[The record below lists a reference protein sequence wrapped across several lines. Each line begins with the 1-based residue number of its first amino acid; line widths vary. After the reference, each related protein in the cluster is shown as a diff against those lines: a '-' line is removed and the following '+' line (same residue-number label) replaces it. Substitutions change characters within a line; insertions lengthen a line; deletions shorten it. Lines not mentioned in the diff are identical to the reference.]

1 MKNPRHFSR
10 LRRIL
15 AAFAIAMISPQL
27 MAQVKISGLVVDQ
40 EHEPVIGATVLVKGT
55 TIGTSTDLDGKFVL
69 SVPKSNSL
77 LTVTYVGCK
86 PVEIAADSPLLASG
100 IVLHEDAEILG
111 DLVVIGYGTVKKED
125 ATGSVAAIRPDDFN
139 KGNRTSVQDAMVG
152 KIPGVNVVSSGGA
165 PGSGATVRIRSGA
178 SLSASNDPLFVI
190 DGVPVDNSTIEGG
203 SNLLAGINP
212 EDIES
217 FTVLKDAS
225 ATAIYGSRASNGVIV
240 ITTKKGS
247 DKVKVAYSGTFALS
261 QRTKTLDVLTA
272 DEFRQIVPGI
282 TGVPSDA
289 VYGTADTNWQDEIFR
304 TAFGT
309 EQNLSVTG
317 KIDPILTPFRVS
329 VSYANQDG
337 IIRNNNYQRVN
348 AALSLTPS
356 LLDNHLNISL
366 NGKVSWERERK
377 VDESVVGNAISYD
390 PTRPVRTDD
399 TTGPG
404 LGYYIWKNGNS
415 PMAIQTDN
423 PVAMLELDDRVNKV
437 FRSIGNAQFDYKVHR
452 LEDLSFNLN
461 LGYDVLNSNY
471 DRYVPEFAGM
481 MYTGNQK
488 DGTGLDETGRQQK
501 RNYLLDF
508 YANYKHTWADRHDF
522 SAMAGYGWQHFW
534 KKYNRTQNDPE
545 GNELN
550 TPKHYESEYYLVSF
564 YGRVNYGFDS
574 RFLLTATLRSDAS
587 SRFSKKNRW
596 GLFPSVALA
605 WRLINE
611 PFLRDQNTLSDLKL
625 RAGYGVTGQQDII
638 DDYPWMT
645 TYSISYP
652 ESSYLFD
659 EWYHT
664 YRPNGYDNDIKWET
678 TTTWNVGVDWGF
690 INNRINGSVDYYK
703 RFTKDLLNTIN
714 VPAGVN
720 YAPVLTTN
728 IGSMENQG
736 VEIAVNAI
744 PVTTRDWEWTIG
756 FNYTWQQSKITKLNV
771 IDSENNFVN
780 TGAISGTGKTV
791 QVFMVDK
798 TPYTFYL
805 AKQAYDDNGKPIEGM
820 YVQPD
825 GSLSSTETKYAGD
838 KSALPTSLLG
848 FNTRLS
854 FRNWDLAIAGHGAF
868 GNYVYNYVRANQYMQ
883 QAYSDQGSFSNLLKS
898 TVETGFDN
906 QQLYSDYWLE
916 DGSFFRIDN
925 ITLGYTFP
933 RLWNS
938 SSSLRIT
945 LGVQNVCTFTKYS
958 GVDPELYSGLDRD
971 VHPRPRTYTL
981 GLKLLF

>member
-15 AAFAIAMISPQL
+15 AAFAIALISPQL

-289 VYGTADTNWQDEIFR
+289 VYGTANTNWQDEIFR

-488 DGTGLDETGRQQK
+488 DGTGLDEAGRQQK

-664 YRPNGYDNDIKWET
+664 YRPNGYDNDIRWET

-690 INNRINGSVDYYK
+690 INNRINGSIDYYK

-825 GSLSSTETKYAGD
+825 GSLSGTETKYAGD

-971 VHPRPRTYTL
+971 VYPRPRTYTL

>member
-534 KKYNRTQNDPE
+534 NKYNRTQNDTE

-971 VHPRPRTYTL
+971 VYPRPRTYTL

>member
-77 LTVTYVGCK
+77 ITVTYVGCK

-377 VDESVVGNAISYD
+377 VDESVIGNAISYD

-868 GNYVYNYVRANQYMQ
+868 GNYVYNYVRANQYTQ

-971 VHPRPRTYTL
+971 VYPRPRTYTL

>member
-805 AKQAYDDNGKPIEGM
+805 AKQAYDDNGKPIERM

-971 VHPRPRTYTL
+971 VYPRPRTYTL

>member
-77 LTVTYVGCK
+77 ITVTYVGCK

-282 TGVPSDA
+282 TGVHSDA

-377 VDESVVGNAISYD
+377 VDESVIGNAISYD

-971 VHPRPRTYTL
+971 VYPRPRTYTL

>member
-15 AAFAIAMISPQL
+15 AAFAIALISPQL

-289 VYGTADTNWQDEIFR
+289 VYGTANTNWQDEIFR

-488 DGTGLDETGRQQK
+488 DGTGLDEAGRQQK

-664 YRPNGYDNDIKWET
+664 YRPNGYDNDIRWET

-690 INNRINGSVDYYK
+690 INNRINGSIDYYK

-825 GSLSSTETKYAGD
+825 GSLSGTETKYAGD
-838 KSALPTSLLG
+838 KSARPTSLLG

-971 VHPRPRTYTL
+971 VYPRPRTYTL

>member
-916 DGSFFRIDN
+916 DVSFFRIDN
-925 ITLGYTFP
+925 IPLGYTFP

-971 VHPRPRTYTL
+971 VYPRPRTYTL

>member
-1 MKNPRHFSR
+1 M
-10 LRRIL
+10 
-15 AAFAIAMISPQL
+15 
-27 MAQVKISGLVVDQ
+27 KISGLVVDQ

-971 VHPRPRTYTL
+971 VYPRPRTYTL

>member
-77 LTVTYVGCK
+77 ITVTYVGCK

-178 SLSASNDPLFVI
+178 SLSASNDPLYVI

-377 VDESVVGNAISYD
+377 VDESVIGNAISYD

-971 VHPRPRTYTL
+971 VYPRPRTYTL

>member
-652 ESSYLFD
+652 ESSYHFD

-971 VHPRPRTYTL
+971 VYPRPRTYTL

>member
-77 LTVTYVGCK
+77 ITVTYVGCK

-377 VDESVVGNAISYD
+377 VDESVIGNAISYD

-437 FRSIGNAQFDYKVHR
+437 FRSIGNAQFDYKMHR

-971 VHPRPRTYTL
+971 VYPRPRTYTL

>member
-77 LTVTYVGCK
+77 ITVTYVGCK

-971 VHPRPRTYTL
+971 VYPRPRTYTL

>member
-1 MKNPRHFSR
+1 MKNPRNFSR

-15 AAFAIAMISPQL
+15 AALAIALIAPQL
-27 MAQVKISGLVVDQ
+27 MAQVKITGLVVDQ

-55 TIGTSTDLDGKFVL
+55 TTGTSTDLDGKFEL

-77 LTVTYVGCK
+77 LMVTYVGCK
-86 PVEIAADSPLLASG
+86 PVEIAANSPLLASG
-100 IVLHEDAEILG
+100 IVLQEDAEILS
-111 DLVVIGYGTVKKED
+111 DVVVIGYGTVKKED

-240 ITTKKGS
+240 ITTKKGT
-247 DKVKVAYSGTFALS
+247 DKVKVAYSGTFAIS

-282 TGVPSDA
+282 TGVPADA
-289 VYGTADTNWQDEIFR
+289 VYGTANTNWQDEIFR

-309 EQNLSVTG
+309 EQNVSVTG
-317 KIDPILTPFRVS
+317 KIDPIYTPFRVS

-356 LLDNHLNISL
+356 LLNNHLNIAL
-366 NGKVSWERERK
+366 NGKVSWERERQ
-377 VDESVVGNAISYD
+377 VDGSVVGNAISYD

-404 LGYYIWKNGNS
+404 LGYYIWMNGNS

-423 PVAMLELDDRVNKV
+423 PVAMLDLDDRVNKV

-471 DRYVPEFAGM
+471 DRFVPEFAGM

-488 DGTGLDETGRQQK
+488 DGTGLDEAGRQQK

-508 YANYKHTWADRHDF
+508 YANYKHTWGDKHDF

-534 KKYNRTQNDPE
+534 KKYDLSQNDPE
-545 GNELN
+545 GNQLN

-564 YGRVNYGFDS
+564 YGRVNYSFDS

-611 PFLRDQNTLSDLKL
+611 PWLRDQNTLSDLKL

-659 EWYHT
+659 QWYHT

-678 TTTWNVGVDWGF
+678 TTTWNVGLDWGF
-690 INNRINGSVDYYK
+690 INNRINGSIDYYK

-736 VEIAVNAI
+736 IEVAVNAI
-744 PVTTRDWEWTIG
+744 PITTRDWEWTIG
-756 FNYTWQQSKITKLNV
+756 LNYTWQQSKITKLNV
-771 IDSENNFVN
+771 IDSDNNFVN

-825 GSLSSTETKYAGD
+825 GSVSATETKYAGD

-868 GNYVYNYVRANQYMQ
+868 GNYVYNYVRADQYLQ

-933 RLWNS
+933 KLWNS
-938 SSSLRIT
+938 KSSLRIT

-971 VHPRPRTYTL
+971 VYPRPRTYTL

>member
-805 AKQAYDDNGKPIEGM
+805 AKQAYEDNGKPIEGM

-971 VHPRPRTYTL
+971 VYPRPRTYTL

>member
-261 QRTKTLDVLTA
+261 QHTKTLDVLTA

-377 VDESVVGNAISYD
+377 VDESVIGNAISYD

-898 TVETGFDN
+898 TVETGFYN

-971 VHPRPRTYTL
+971 VYPRPRTYTL

>member
-178 SLSASNDPLFVI
+178 SLSAANDPLFVI

-261 QRTKTLDVLTA
+261 QRTKTLDVLTD

-971 VHPRPRTYTL
+971 VYPRPRTYTL

>member
-77 LTVTYVGCK
+77 ITVTYVGCK

-377 VDESVVGNAISYD
+377 VDESVIGNAISYD

-437 FRSIGNAQFDYKVHR
+437 FRSIGNAQFDYKMHR

-481 MYTGNQK
+481 LYTGNQK

-971 VHPRPRTYTL
+971 VYPRPRTYTL

>member
-415 PMAIQTDN
+415 PMTIQTDN

-971 VHPRPRTYTL
+971 VYPRPRTYTL

>member
-377 VDESVVGNAISYD
+377 VDESVIGNAISYD

-481 MYTGNQK
+481 MYTGNQN

-971 VHPRPRTYTL
+971 VYPRPRTYTL

>member
-15 AAFAIAMISPQL
+15 AAFAIALISPQL

-289 VYGTADTNWQDEIFR
+289 VYGTANTNWQDEIFR

-488 DGTGLDETGRQQK
+488 DGTGLDEAGRQQK

-664 YRPNGYDNDIKWET
+664 YRPNGYDNDIRWET

-690 INNRINGSVDYYK
+690 INNRINGSIDYYK

-720 YAPVLTTN
+720 YAPLLTTN

-825 GSLSSTETKYAGD
+825 GSLSGTETKYAGD

-971 VHPRPRTYTL
+971 VYPRPRTYTL

>member
-971 VHPRPRTYTL
+971 VYPRPRTYTL

>member
-217 FTVLKDAS
+217 FTVLKAAS

-971 VHPRPRTYTL
+971 VYPRPRTYTL

>member
-1 MKNPRHFSR
+1 
-10 LRRIL
+10 
-15 AAFAIAMISPQL
+15 

-377 VDESVVGNAISYD
+377 VDESVIGNAISYD

-971 VHPRPRTYTL
+971 VYPRPRTYTL

>member
-272 DEFRQIVPGI
+272 DEFGQIVPGI

-971 VHPRPRTYTL
+971 VYPRPRTYTL

>member
-415 PMAIQTDN
+415 PMTIQTDN

-906 QQLYSDYWLE
+906 QQLYSDYWIE
-916 DGSFFRIDN
+916 DGSFFRCDN

-971 VHPRPRTYTL
+971 VYPRPRTYTL

>member
-1 MKNPRHFSR
+1 M
-10 LRRIL
+10 
-15 AAFAIAMISPQL
+15 AAFAIALISPQL

-289 VYGTADTNWQDEIFR
+289 VYGTANTNWQDEIFR

-488 DGTGLDETGRQQK
+488 DGTGLDEAGRQQK

-664 YRPNGYDNDIKWET
+664 YRPNGYDNDIRWET

-690 INNRINGSVDYYK
+690 INNRINGSIDYYK

-825 GSLSSTETKYAGD
+825 GSLSGTETKYAGD

-971 VHPRPRTYTL
+971 VYPRPRTYTL

>member
-77 LTVTYVGCK
+77 ITVTYVGCK

-377 VDESVVGNAISYD
+377 VDESVIGNAISYD

-481 MYTGNQK
+481 MYTGNKK

-971 VHPRPRTYTL
+971 VYPRPRTYTL

>member
-77 LTVTYVGCK
+77 ITVTYVGCK

-377 VDESVVGNAISYD
+377 VDESVIGNAISYD

-501 RNYLLDF
+501 RNYLLDL

-971 VHPRPRTYTL
+971 VYPRPRTYTL

>member
-77 LTVTYVGCK
+77 ITVTYVGCK

-377 VDESVVGNAISYD
+377 VDESVIGNAISYD

-415 PMAIQTDN
+415 PMSIQTDN

-971 VHPRPRTYTL
+971 VYPRPRTYTL

>member
-77 LTVTYVGCK
+77 ITVTYVGCK

-377 VDESVVGNAISYD
+377 VDESVIGNAISYD

-488 DGTGLDETGRQQK
+488 DGTGLDETGHQQK

-971 VHPRPRTYTL
+971 VYPRPRTYTL

>member
-15 AAFAIAMISPQL
+15 AAFAIALISPQL

-282 TGVPSDA
+282 TGVLSDA
-289 VYGTADTNWQDEIFR
+289 VYGTANTNWQDEIFR

-488 DGTGLDETGRQQK
+488 DGTGLDEAGRQQK

-664 YRPNGYDNDIKWET
+664 YRPNGYDNDIRWET

-690 INNRINGSVDYYK
+690 INNRINGSIDYYK

-825 GSLSSTETKYAGD
+825 GSLSGTETKYAGD

-971 VHPRPRTYTL
+971 VYPRPRTYTL

>member
-377 VDESVVGNAISYD
+377 VDESVIGNAISYD

-481 MYTGNQK
+481 MYTGNQN

-916 DGSFFRIDN
+916 DGSFFRIDH

-971 VHPRPRTYTL
+971 VYPRPRTYTL

>member
-423 PVAMLELDDRVNKV
+423 PMAMLELDDRVNKV

-971 VHPRPRTYTL
+971 VYPRPRTYTL

>member
-15 AAFAIAMISPQL
+15 AAFAIALISPQL

-289 VYGTADTNWQDEIFR
+289 VYGTANTNWQDEIFR

-488 DGTGLDETGRQQK
+488 DGTGLDEAGRQQK

-825 GSLSSTETKYAGD
+825 GSLSGTETKYAGD

-971 VHPRPRTYTL
+971 VYPRPRTYTL

>member
-282 TGVPSDA
+282 TGVPPDA

-971 VHPRPRTYTL
+971 VYPRPRTYTL

>member
-1 MKNPRHFSR
+1 
-10 LRRIL
+10 
-15 AAFAIAMISPQL
+15 
-27 MAQVKISGLVVDQ
+27 MADGEL
-40 EHEPVIGATVLVKGT
+40 
-55 TIGTSTDLDGKFVL
+55 LDEV
-69 SVPKSNSL
+69 
-77 LTVTYVGCK
+77 
-86 PVEIAADSPLLASG
+86 
-100 IVLHEDAEILG
+100 
-111 DLVVIGYGTVKKED
+111 VVIGYGTVKKED

-906 QQLYSDYWLE
+906 QQLYSDYWLA

-971 VHPRPRTYTL
+971 VYPRPRTYTL

>member
-77 LTVTYVGCK
+77 ITVTYVGCK

-377 VDESVVGNAISYD
+377 VDESVIGNAISYD

-805 AKQAYDDNGKPIEGM
+805 AKQAYDDNGKPIEGL

-971 VHPRPRTYTL
+971 VYPRPRTYTL

>member
-508 YANYKHTWADRHDF
+508 YDNYKHTWADRHDF

-971 VHPRPRTYTL
+971 VYPRPRTYTL